1 MNFIKNYF
9 QLDKYKTSIKVE
21 FIAGL
26 TTFISMSYI
35 LFVNPSVLGASG
47 MNTGAVFTA
56 TALASVF
63 VASILFILITLFK
76 LREKIIDS
84 ILADLKFAISS
95 GIGLFIAFLGL
106 QNGKLIVANKS
117 TLVGLGSLH
126 DPLVWITIFGL
137 LVTVILMILN
147 VPGAIFIGMVL
158 AAVFGICTGQI
169 ALPHKI
175 ISTATKLSSNFWSS
189 CLPR

>member
-1 MNFIKNYF
+1 
-9 QLDKYKTSIKVE
+9 
-21 FIAGL
+21 
-26 TTFISMSYI
+26 
-35 LFVNPSVLGASG
+35 
-47 MNTGAVFTA
+47 
-56 TALASVF
+56 
-63 VASILFILITLFK
+63 LITLFK

-84 ILADLKFAISS
+84 IPADLKFAISS

-158 AAVFGICTGQI
+158 AAYLWYLYWSNFIATQGYLNCSKFGTY
-169 ALPHKI
+169 
-175 ISTATKLSSNFWSS
+175 FWSS
-189 CLPR
+189 YLPR